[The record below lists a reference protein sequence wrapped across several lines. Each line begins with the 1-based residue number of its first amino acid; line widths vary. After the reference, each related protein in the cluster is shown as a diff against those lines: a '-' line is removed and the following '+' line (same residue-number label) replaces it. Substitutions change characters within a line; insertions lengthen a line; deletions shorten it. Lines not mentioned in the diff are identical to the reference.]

1 MRHSLVI
8 RQAWWND
15 IRLLN
20 AIRARG
26 QFSWHMGKRNFD
38 GRLEFDHTQEELRI
52 RVSLSALSMI
62 AIE

>member
-1 MRHSLVI
+1 M
-8 RQAWWND
+8 
-15 IRLLN
+15 LN